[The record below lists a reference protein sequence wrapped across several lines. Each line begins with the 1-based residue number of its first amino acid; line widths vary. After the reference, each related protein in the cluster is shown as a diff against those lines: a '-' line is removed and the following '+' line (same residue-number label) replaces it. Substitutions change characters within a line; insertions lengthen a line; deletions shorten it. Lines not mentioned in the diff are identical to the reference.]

1 MNPFAVVAL
10 ALVGLLAITIYL
22 SSSERGTKNLEISQ
36 QKQELD
42 TMKFDKDFSNFL
54 DGGKP
59 SKPSDEE
66 ISEKA
71 VQIKRLEEEK
81 RLAEIENEKRNKELQ
96 KSIDK
101 LPGYEGE
108 K

>member
-42 TMKFDKDFSNFL
+42 TMKFDKDF
-54 DGGKP
+54 
-59 SKPSDEE
+59 
-66 ISEKA
+66 
-71 VQIKRLEEEK
+71 QIF
-81 RLAEIENEKRNKELQ
+81 
-96 KSIDK
+96 
-101 LPGYEGE
+101 
-108 K
+108 